1 LVELR
6 STKKLN
12 KNAAIVSVVFGQ
24 NVVTVILK
32 IGKKL
37 NKKYKTAKPRWTHV
51 PLAGSTIIRLLLGSL
66 VGLCRASIGL
76 ISTRVT

>member
-32 IGKKL
+32 IGEKIESKIKPL
-37 NKKYKTAKPRWTHV
+37 N
-51 PLAGSTIIRLLLGSL
+51 L
-66 VGLCRASIGL
+66 VGCTYLWQALQLFGFC
-76 ISTRVT
+76 